1 MGDMAVASASPQRRG
16 EVVGEV
22 VLLRHV
28 DWIRVLSQGRER
40 EVTRQSIRVS
50 VISPVVVVGVVG
62 ISSVVCAVVSALPVS
77 VGVTSAVVVSLIMSP
92 AVVVGLPLVVPV
104 QMIVGL
110 RWFPVELVRI
120 ALSVV
125 AVSSRVAVRVVLLP
139 SVFHVEPTVFV
150 VDSFPLLLVV
160 LDLLPLSGREVSC
173 YSDAVLSEGFSEVS
187 VTEDRQLIVAVTE
200 SGDQGAWVAPRGT
213 GHWADTMGLFNV
225 AVDPFSVTG
234 EVIQRSYQ
242 LFYVGC
248 LVVSC

>member
-1 MGDMAVASASPQRRG
+1 M
-16 EVVGEV
+16 
-22 VLLRHV
+22 
-28 DWIRVLSQGRER
+28 
-40 EVTRQSIRVS
+40 S

-160 LDLLPLSGREVSC
+160 LDLLPLSRREVSC
-173 YSDAVLSEGFSEVS
+173 YSDAILSEGFSEVS
-187 VTEDRQLIVAVTE
+187 VTEDRQLIVDVTE
-200 SGDQGAWVAPRGT
+200 SGDQGAWVVPRGT
-213 GHWADTMGLFNV
+213 ANGHWADTMGLFNV
-225 AVDPFSVTG
+225 AVDPYSVTG

-242 LFYVGC
+242 LFSVGC

>member
-28 DWIRVLSQGRER
+28 DWVRVLSQGRER

-110 RWFPVELVRI
+110 RWFPVELVCI

-213 GHWADTMGLFNV
+213 GHWADTMG
-225 AVDPFSVTG
+225 SH
-234 EVIQRSYQ
+234 S
-242 LFYVGC
+242 
-248 LVVSC
+248 S

>member
-1 MGDMAVASASPQRRG
+1 MS
-16 EVVGEV
+16 VV
-22 VLLRHV
+22 
-28 DWIRVLSQGRER
+28 
-40 EVTRQSIRVS
+40 
-50 VISPVVVVGVVG
+50 SPVVVLGVVG
-62 ISSVVCAVVSALPVS
+62 ISSVVCAVVSALPVT
-77 VGVTSAVVVSLIMSP
+77 VGVTSAVIASLTMSP
-92 AVVVGLPLVVPV
+92 AVVVGLRLVVPV

-139 SVFHVEPTVFV
+139 SVFNVEPDVFV

-160 LDLLPLSGREVSC
+160 LDLLSLSRREVSC
-173 YSDAVLSEGFSEVS
+173 YSDAILSEGFSEVS
-187 VTEDRQLIVAVTE
+187 VTEDRQLIVDVTE
-200 SGDQGAWVAPRGT
+200 SGDQGAWDAPRGA
-213 GHWADTMGLFNV
+213 GHWTDAMGFFNV

-234 EVIQRSYQ
+234 EVIQCSYQ

>member
-40 EVTRQSIRVS
+40 EVTRQSIRMS
-50 VISPVVVVGVVG
+50 VVSPVVVVGVVG

-77 VGVTSAVVVSLIMSP
+77 VGVKSAVVVSLIMSP

-110 RWFPVELVRI
+110 HWFPVELVLI

-125 AVSSRVAVRVVLLP
+125 AN
-139 SVFHVEPTVFV
+139 
-150 VDSFPLLLVV
+150 
-160 LDLLPLSGREVSC
+160 SGSC
-173 YSDAVLSEGFSEVS
+173 CPAA
-187 VTEDRQLIVAVTE
+187 ICP
-200 SGDQGAWVAPRGT
+200 PRG
-213 GHWADTMGLFNV
+213 ACRFCSRQ
-225 AVDPFSVTG
+225 FSPA
-234 EVIQRSYQ
+234 SCS
-242 LFYVGC
+242 VGSPP
-248 LVVSC
+248 VVSA

>member
-1 MGDMAVASASPQRRG
+1 MGYRIISRRHIQGETKAAAGVVSLLWGVPGSWLPAAGLPSSGVEAVGMLFSSGMVGGSLWVTWLSPVLSPQRRG

-28 DWIRVLSQGRER
+28 DWVRVLSQGRER

-110 RWFPVELVRI
+110 RWFL
-120 ALSVV
+120 
-125 AVSSRVAVRVVLLP
+125 
-139 SVFHVEPTVFV
+139 
-150 VDSFPLLLVV
+150 
-160 LDLLPLSGREVSC
+160 
-173 YSDAVLSEGFSEVS
+173 
-187 VTEDRQLIVAVTE
+187 
-200 SGDQGAWVAPRGT
+200 
-213 GHWADTMGLFNV
+213 
-225 AVDPFSVTG
+225 
-234 EVIQRSYQ
+234 
-242 LFYVGC
+242 
-248 LVVSC
+248 

>member
-1 MGDMAVASASPQRRG
+1 MSGGRWGTESSAAGTSRERVPAAGVVSLLWGVPGSWLPAAGLPSSGVEGEGEGAVGMLFSSGMVGGSLWVTWLSPVLSPQRRG

-125 AVSSRVAVRVVLLP
+125 TVSSRVAVRVVLLP
-139 SVFHVEPTVFV
+139 AVFHVEPAVFV

-160 LDLLPLSGREVSC
+160 LDLLPLSRRKVSC
-173 YSDAVLSEGFSEVS
+173 
-187 VTEDRQLIVAVTE
+187 
-200 SGDQGAWVAPRGT
+200 
-213 GHWADTMGLFNV
+213 
-225 AVDPFSVTG
+225 
-234 EVIQRSYQ
+234 
-242 LFYVGC
+242 
-248 LVVSC
+248 